1 MLTFVSSALRASL
14 HRPKRML
21 QSKVH
26 LTREPLEGRRKI
38 LRTEVMPLLPDSIRY
53 SETLDAS
60 AAALIDAVR
69 EQGIEG
75 IVAKRRASLYEP
87 G

>member
-1 MLTFVSSALRASL
+1 
-14 HRPKRML
+14 
-21 QSKVH
+21 
-26 LTREPLEGRRKI
+26 
-38 LRTEVMPLLPDSIRY
+38 MPLLPDSIRY